1 MYKKVFNNNLIKYNI
16 EPILITQNKIKLKTN
31 QYKII
36 LIKIPNI
43 FLNIKKFYIINFY
56 SIYFFISFY

>member
-1 MYKKVFNNNLIKYNI
+1 MFKKVFNNNLIK
-16 EPILITQNKIKLKTN
+16 PILITQNKIKLKTN

-43 FLNIKKFYIINFY
+43 FLNIKKFYIINFC
-56 SIYFFISFY
+56 SIYFFICL